1 MLGGCNL
8 EYKPLGE
15 MKRGFMLNI
24 LGEDILKF
32 RNSKI
37 EKNKFFFDY
46 EKKEIRPKRK
56 MGHINIIE

>member
-1 MLGGCNL
+1 
-8 EYKPLGE
+8 
-15 MKRGFMLNI
+15 MLNI

-56 MGHINIIE
+56 MGHINIIEQLFYTLLYVHQNH